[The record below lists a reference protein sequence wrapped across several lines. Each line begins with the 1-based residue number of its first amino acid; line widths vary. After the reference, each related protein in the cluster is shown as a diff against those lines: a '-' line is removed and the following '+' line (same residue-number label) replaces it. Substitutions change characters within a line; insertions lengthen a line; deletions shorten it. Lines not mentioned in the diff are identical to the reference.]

1 MIRKIKNSLSKTY
14 LELKKL
20 LFFTRSVNKKFIFIG
35 AVFFSAILYLAIP
48 LYSAKAG
55 IFESFGTSVGNI
67 IFHIFFWLV
76 LQVTAHLLN
85 ISILVLNWVISDSF
99 IDWSYTG
106 LNNPIINIGWT
117 LTRDLTN
124 MIFIIILVMIGLG
137 TALKFE
143 QYKLQKLLPKLIAIA
158 FLINFTPVI
167 CGLIVDA
174 SNIFMGF
181 FLSKV
186 EGLNAL
192 GTKIA
197 AEQSLVTQTL
207 DRNQIIG
214 GILPAII
221 QTGLF
226 AFFDVIA
233 SVVILMFAALFVFRR
248 VVIWVLVILSPI
260 AFASSILPQTNKYY
274 KQWWN
279 QFTQWCIIGI
289 TAGFFLYLG
298 NYIMTVMP
306 TLASPVSVL
315 EKSITNT
322 LELILPYLVAVIF
335 LWYGLFS
342 GMSTSAVGASAIIGF
357 AQKGARAP
365 GAWAKSRAGKAA
377 TRGIVGP
384 AAGKTAGLI
393 GAAARGA
400 ERLDKSLGKYKVP
413 LLATKPLKWAT
424 RGLETAAVPSLI
436 EYAAQQRR
444 ISKPKG
450 WDQMSIPEKER
461 YIQGLGSRSD
471 QLVLASDMKGEGT
484 FQKSSSDFRES
495 ILKAA
500 DKFKTDPR
508 YKKEVGDI
516 LDALPDKVTKKM
528 KIDFDLSTFS
538 PTEINPA
545 TGRKVIDEERDKIQ
559 DKINAIMTEF
569 NLSDEN
575 EAAQIL
581 HARGLKPKDISEV
594 AKSSLKSDIFRLATR
609 KMSSAHLQALQNNFD
624 EETVHAV
631 LGEEIGVGKGLNAL
645 SDAEVAA
652 MNTATGNQ
660 KLFRWAHTTPAG
672 REMLNWSERPIPGGA
687 TPPGGA
693 PPGGAP
699 PAPTPTLV
707 PPRPPGR
714 TGASRYPQ
722 QRIQRLGRQ
731 GQRGGSGR
739 PPGRP

>member
-1 MIRKIKNSLSKTY
+1 MIKRVEDLLLNFNGKLRQLPFLTFAPNKKILRFGVF
-14 LELKKL
+14 
-20 LFFTRSVNKKFIFIG
+20 LFFVISALTLPLHYAYGIPLADFIANAIFI
-35 AVFFSAILYLAIP
+35 VFFSVILHIGGYFVRIAIEILNFVLSDQFFRYSLTGLDNPIVNVGWTLVRDLINITFVVILIVIGLATA
-48 LYSAKAG
+48 LRYKDYQAKKALPRL
-55 IFESFGTSVGNI
+55 IIVALLINFSYIIVGLFVDLTNI
-67 IFHIFFWLV
+67 VTNFFLTKV
-76 LQVTAHLLN
+76 
-85 ISILVLNWVISDSF
+85 D
-99 IDWSYTG
+99 G
-106 LNNPIINIGWT
+106 LNNVGAMVTSQSALIGET
-117 LTRDLTN
+117 LKRGS
-124 MIFIIILVMIGLG
+124 III
-137 TALKFE
+137 
-143 QYKLQKLLPKLIAIA
+143 
-158 FLINFTPVI
+158 
-167 CGLIVDA
+167 GLI
-174 SNIFMGF
+174 
-181 FLSKV
+181 
-186 EGLNAL
+186 
-192 GTKIA
+192 
-197 AEQSLVTQTL
+197 
-207 DRNQIIG
+207 
-214 GILPAII
+214 PAII
-221 QTGLF
+221 QVLLIVFFDILAGITILLFAGLF
-226 AFFDVIA
+226 AIRMIIFMI
-233 SVVILMFAALFVFRR
+233 
-248 VVIWVLVILSPI
+248 LVILSPA
-260 AFASSILPQTNKYY
+260 AFAAAILPGTQTYFN
-274 KQWWN
+274 QWR
-279 QFTQWCIIGI
+279 QTLTQWGVLGI
-289 TAGFFLYLG
+289 FAAFFLYLG
-298 NYIMTVMP
+298 NHMLIEAP
-306 TLASPVSVL
+306 TMIFAAPQTTDYAVSQFVVL
-315 EKSITNT
+315 
-322 LELILPYLVAVIF
+322 LLPYGISIIF
-335 LWYGLFS
+335 LWLGLFM
-342 GMSTSAVGASAIIGF
+342 GFAGAPAAANTVIGF

-384 AAGKTAGLI
+384 AAGKTSGLI

-413 LLATKPLKWAT
+413 LLATKPLKWTT